1 MSYILIWTAKVI
13 FDPVSA
19 DRAVCAPAG
28 ALTHCFFQA
37 PFPVTSCL
45 GSLCTPRPSVQYLD
59 SYSTSDFPD
68 L

>member
-37 PFPVTSCL
+37 PFPVTSSL
-45 GSLCTPRPSVQYLD
+45 GSLCTPRPSVAA
-59 SYSTSDFPD
+59 
-68 L
+68 